1 MASFWSSGVVAFTP
15 PLLHGIE
22 ALNYQEKA
30 D

>member
-1 MASFWSSGVVAFTP
+1 MASFWSSGVVAFP

-22 ALNYQEKA
+22 ALNYQEKV